1 MDDEPLPSPEPSVS
15 SGPADLDPPR
25 PRTGP
30 ALQGPEADALAA
42 EADEIRRLVDAGAGS
57 PEELRV
63 LAERMRAHRE
73 REEALW
79 RAQVKPTLK
88 AKRGSLPVGRPLDA
102 AVTPRA
108 PSAPRQT
115 LGLGLGLLGA
125 VIVVVLLAASSSI
138 VWLVLP
144 VVGVLAVAWWQGKQ
158 QQ

>member
-1 MDDEPLPSPEPSVS
+1 ME
-15 SGPADLDPPR
+15 
-25 PRTGP
+25 
-30 ALQGPEADALAA
+30 GPEAQALAA

-63 LAERMRAHRE
+63 LADRMRAHRQ

-88 AKRGSLPVGRPLDA
+88 AKRGSLA
-102 AVTPRA
+102 ARGIGE
-108 PSAPRQT
+108 PSAAPRSQSAGRQT
-115 LGLGLGLLGA
+115 LLFGLGLLGA

-138 VWLVLP
+138 LWVLLP
-144 VVGVLAVAWWQGKQ
+144 VVGVLGVAWWQGKQ

>member
-1 MDDEPLPSPEPSVS
+1 MDDEPLPSPEPSIC

-25 PRTGP
+25 PRIGP
-30 ALQGPEADALAA
+30 TLQGSEADALAA

-63 LAERMRAHRE
+63 LAERMRAHRA

-79 RAQVKPTLK
+79 RAQVKPTLR
-88 AKRGSLPVGRPLDA
+88 AKRGLPVGRPVDA
-102 AVTPRA
+102 AGTPRA

-115 LGLGLGLLGA
+115 LLLGLGLLGA

-138 VWLVLP
+138 VWVLLP

-158 QQ
+158 EQ